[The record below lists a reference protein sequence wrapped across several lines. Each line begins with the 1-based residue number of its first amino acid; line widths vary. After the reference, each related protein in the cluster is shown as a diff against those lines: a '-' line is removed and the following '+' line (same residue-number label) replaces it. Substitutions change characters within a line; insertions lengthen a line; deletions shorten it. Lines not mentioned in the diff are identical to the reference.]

1 MSCLQSVEIALQL
14 GVDPRKP
21 GQAIRGVVQLPHGTG
36 KSVRVAV
43 FARGA
48 KADEAK
54 EAGADVVGAEDLVEA
69 IQKGELNFDKAVASP
84 DMMALVGRV
93 ARVLGPRGLM
103 PNPKLGTVTPD
114 VAAAVQ
120 AAKAGQVEYR
130 VERNG
135 IIHASVGKVSFP
147 QSALRDNLRAFML
160 AILAAKPESLKG
172 HYLRHATLCSSQGK
186 GVNVSMAM
194 LDPGKGGFMQVTDDV
209 VGEIVQAAG
218 GEVAVVEER

>member
-1 MSCLQSVEIALQL
+1 VEIALQL

-36 KSVRVAV
+36 KTVRVAV

-48 KADEAK
+48 KADEAR
-54 EAGADVVGAEDLVEA
+54 EAGADIVGAEDLVEA

-93 ARVLGPRGLM
+93 ARLLGPRGLM

-114 VAAAVQ
+114 VAGAVT

-147 QSALRDNLRAFML
+147 AAALRDNLRAFLL
-160 AILAAKPESLKG
+160 AILAAKPDSLKG
-172 HYLRHATLCSSQGK
+172 HYLRHASLCSSQGR
-186 GVNVSMAM
+186 GVNVSMPM
-194 LDPGKGGFMQVTDDV
+194 LDPGKGAFMQVSDDV
-209 VGEIVQAAG
+209 LSEIILAAG
-218 GEVAVVEER
+218 GVIAPTEEER

>member
-1 MSCLQSVEIALQL
+1 M
-14 GVDPRKP
+14 
-21 GQAIRGVVQLPHGTG
+21 QLPHGTG

-43 FARGA
+43 FARGV

-54 EAGADVVGAEDLVEA
+54 AAGADIVGAEDLVEA

-135 IIHASVGKVSFP
+135 IIHASVGKVSFAH
-147 QSALRDNLRAFML
+147 SALRDNLRAFML

-172 HYLRHATLCSSQGK
+172 HYLRHVTLCSSQGK
-186 GVNVSMAM
+186 GVNVAMGM
-194 LDPGKGGFMQVTDDV
+194 LDPGKGAFMQVTDDV
-209 VGEIVQAAG
+209 LREIVQAAG
-218 GEVAVVEER
+218 GEVATEER